1 MRQRRNQLFVYR
13 AAGLA
18 LSLTIH
24 ALIIFAP
31 IGMRAVRQPFVV
43 SLNIDELREADVL
56 SREAPKVIQDPIG
69 QIKQIK
75 QELALKQIQAPETT
89 QQLFEKEAILPQ
101 AEAPETTQE
110 TFGKKA
116 APPQTE
122 TPEIQVPDKSAVSE
136 TIAAKEPQQER
147 LSAKAE
153 IAREI
158 PGPSA
163 LEAAPAPARAMSE
176 MSIEASATLPAAPAV
191 PIEAPAVP
199 IAESEVQ
206 QFAPAE
212 PPAKPAPQVAQAFAQ
227 AAPQAARSTKPTLSN
242 VPADALQ
249 PTPSQALSVP
259 QAEKPLPAKPKL
271 ALFRDGLASS
281 LIALPQSISKDVP
294 AGQKQAKGAISRSSV
309 STAPSSAA
317 KAPQEGVFHDDAE
330 EIRAEHVN
338 DFLAKRKSGSLA
350 AFQGEQKP
358 ENALVPASL
367 HESQLQPIA
376 QGSIEASSAGS
387 LGARAE
393 GIASLTNQRP
403 IQNDFG
409 SANAVVEVRE
419 QSRAD
424 GALARSDASEP
435 SGIDAPESPKSA
447 VSASDLDTE
456 SPLILEKPLERD
468 PLEPARAEPVQ
479 AEPARSKSASME
491 SAPASYDTVESLA
504 AAIAGKL
511 AAQKQY
517 PAAALKRKSEGTVR
531 IALQVAP
538 DGTLASLA
546 IQSRSGSAILDEAAL
561 QLVRSIFPLHIRL
574 ETAVSLLIPVEYRI
588 PR

>member
-18 LSLTIH
+18 LSLAIH

-75 QELALKQIQAPETT
+75 QELALKQTEAPETT
-89 QQLFEKEAILPQ
+89 QQPFEKEAVLPQ

-116 APPQTE
+116 APPQAE
-122 TPEIQVPDKSAVSE
+122 APEIQVPDKSAVSE

-147 LSAKAE
+147 LSAQAE

-158 PGPSA
+158 PEPSA
-163 LEAAPAPARAMSE
+163 LEEAPAPARAMSE
-176 MSIEASATLPAAPAV
+176 MPIEASATLPA
-191 PIEAPAVP
+191 APAVP

-212 PPAKPAPQVAQAFAQ
+212 PPAKPAPQAAQAFAQ
-227 AAPQAARSTKPTLSN
+227 AAPQAARSTEPTLSD

-259 QAEKPLPAKPKL
+259 QAEKPLPAKPKPIL
-271 ALFRDGLASS
+271 SREGLASS
-281 LIALPQSISKDVP
+281 LIALLQSISGDVP

-309 STAPSSAA
+309 STAQSSAA
-317 KAPQEGVFHDDAE
+317 IAPQEGVFHDDAE

-358 ENALVPASL
+358 ESALVPASL

-376 QGSIEASSAGS
+376 QGSAEASSAGS
-387 LGARAE
+387 LEARAE
-393 GIASLTNQRP
+393 GSASLTNQHA
-403 IQNDFG
+403 IQNDSG

>member
-18 LSLTIH
+18 LSLAIH

-75 QELALKQIQAPETT
+75 QELALKQTEAPETT
-89 QQLFEKEAILPQ
+89 QQPFEKEAVLPQ

-122 TPEIQVPDKSAVSE
+122 TPKIQVPDKSAVSE

-147 LSAKAE
+147 LSAQAE

-158 PGPSA
+158 PEPSA
-163 LEAAPAPARAMSE
+163 LEEAPAPARAMSE
-176 MSIEASATLPAAPAV
+176 MPIEASATLPA
-191 PIEAPAVP
+191 APAVP

-212 PPAKPAPQVAQAFAQ
+212 PPAKPAPQAAQAFAQ
-227 AAPQAARSTKPTLSN
+227 AAPQAARSTEPTLSD

-259 QAEKPLPAKPKL
+259 QAEKPLPAKPKPIL
-271 ALFRDGLASS
+271 SREGLASS
-281 LIALPQSISKDVP
+281 LIALLQSISGDVP

-309 STAPSSAA
+309 STAQSSAA
-317 KAPQEGVFHDDAE
+317 IAPQEGVFHDDAE

-358 ENALVPASL
+358 ESALVPASL

-376 QGSIEASSAGS
+376 QGSAEASSAGS
-387 LGARAE
+387 LEARAE
-393 GIASLTNQRP
+393 GSASLTNQHA
-403 IQNDFG
+403 IQNDSG

>member
-18 LSLTIH
+18 LSLAIH

-56 SREAPKVIQDPIG
+56 FREAPKEVQHPV
-69 QIKQIK
+69 KQVK
-75 QELALKQIQAPETT
+75 QEPALKQTEAPEAT
-89 QQLFEKEAILPQ
+89 QQLFEKEAVLPQ
-101 AEAPETTQE
+101 AEAPETRIPDIP
-110 TFGKKA
+110 A
-116 APPQTE
+116 AAE
-122 TPEIQVPDKSAVSE
+122 AIE
-136 TIAAKEPQQER
+136 AKESLQEPA
-147 LSAKAE
+147 SAQKE

-158 PGPSA
+158 PGEIPQQIPVPVQPEEA
-163 LEAAPAPARAMSE
+163 LAPALRMPPMS
-176 MSIEASATLPAAPAV
+176 
-191 PIEAPAVP
+191 AVP
-199 IAESEVQ
+199 IAESEMQ
-206 QFAPAE
+206 QFALAEPPAE
-212 PPAKPAPQVAQAFAQ
+212 PPAKPAPQAAQAFAQ
-227 AAPQAARSTKPTLSN
+227 AAPQAARSTEPTLSD
-242 VPADALQ
+242 VPVDALQ

-271 ALFRDGLASS
+271 ALSREGLASS
-281 LIALPQSISKDVP
+281 LIALPQSISGDVP

-309 STAPSSAA
+309 SAAQSSAPSSAA
-317 KAPQEGVFHDDAE
+317 IAPQEGVFHDDAE

-338 DFLAKRKSGSLA
+338 DFLAKRKSGSPA

-358 ENALVPASL
+358 ESALVPASL

-376 QGSIEASSAGS
+376 QGSAEASSAGS
-387 LGARAE
+387 LEARAE
-393 GIASLTNQRP
+393 GSASLTNQRA

-435 SGIDAPESPKSA
+435 SGIDAPESPKST
-447 VSASDLDTE
+447 VSASDLDAE

-468 PLEPARAEPVQ
+468 PLEPARTESVQTEPARAEPVQ

>member
-1 MRQRRNQLFVYR
+1 
-13 AAGLA
+13 
-18 LSLTIH
+18 
-24 ALIIFAP
+24 
-31 IGMRAVRQPFVV
+31 VV

-75 QELALKQIQAPETT
+75 QELALKQTEAPETT
-89 QQLFEKEAILPQ
+89 QQPFEKEAVLPQ

-122 TPEIQVPDKSAVSE
+122 TPKIQVPDKSAVSE

-147 LSAKAE
+147 LSAQAE

-158 PGPSA
+158 PEPSA
-163 LEAAPAPARAMSE
+163 LEEAPAPARAMSE
-176 MSIEASATLPAAPAV
+176 MPIEASATLPA
-191 PIEAPAVP
+191 APAVP

-212 PPAKPAPQVAQAFAQ
+212 PPAKPAPQAAQAFAQ
-227 AAPQAARSTKPTLSN
+227 AAPQAARSTEPTLSD
-242 VPADALQ
+242 VPVDALQ

-259 QAEKPLPAKPKL
+259 QAEKPLPAKPKPIL
-271 ALFRDGLASS
+271 SREGLASS
-281 LIALPQSISKDVP
+281 LIALPQSISGDVP

-309 STAPSSAA
+309 SAAQSSAPSSAA
-317 KAPQEGVFHDDAE
+317 IAPQEGVFHDDAE

-358 ENALVPASL
+358 ESALVPASL

-376 QGSIEASSAGS
+376 QGSAEASSAGS
-387 LGARAE
+387 LEARAE
-393 GIASLTNQRP
+393 GSASLTNQHA
-403 IQNDFG
+403 IQNGSG

-435 SGIDAPESPKSA
+435 SGIDAPESPKST
-447 VSASDLDTE
+447 VSASDLDAE

-468 PLEPARAEPVQ
+468 PLEPARTESVQ
-479 AEPARSKSASME
+479 TEPAWSKSASME
-491 SAPASYDTVESLA
+491 SAPATYDTVESLA

>member
-1 MRQRRNQLFVYR
+1 
-13 AAGLA
+13 
-18 LSLTIH
+18 
-24 ALIIFAP
+24 
-31 IGMRAVRQPFVV
+31 
-43 SLNIDELREADVL
+43 
-56 SREAPKVIQDPIG
+56 
-69 QIKQIK
+69 
-75 QELALKQIQAPETT
+75 
-89 QQLFEKEAILPQ
+89 
-101 AEAPETTQE
+101 
-110 TFGKKA
+110 
-116 APPQTE
+116 
-122 TPEIQVPDKSAVSE
+122 
-136 TIAAKEPQQER
+136 
-147 LSAKAE
+147 
-153 IAREI
+153 
-158 PGPSA
+158 
-163 LEAAPAPARAMSE
+163 MSE
-176 MSIEASATLPAAPAV
+176 MPIEASATLPA
-191 PIEAPAVP
+191 APAVP

-212 PPAKPAPQVAQAFAQ
+212 PPAKPAPQAAQAFAQ
-227 AAPQAARSTKPTLSN
+227 AAPQAARSTEPTLSD

-259 QAEKPLPAKPKL
+259 QAEKPLPAKPKPIL
-271 ALFRDGLASS
+271 SREGLASS
-281 LIALPQSISKDVP
+281 LIALLQSISGDVP

-309 STAPSSAA
+309 STAQSSAA
-317 KAPQEGVFHDDAE
+317 IAPQEGVFHDDAE

-358 ENALVPASL
+358 ESALVPASL

-376 QGSIEASSAGS
+376 QGSAEASSAGS
-387 LGARAE
+387 LEARAE
-393 GIASLTNQRP
+393 GSASLTNQHA
-403 IQNDFG
+403 IQNDSG

>member
-18 LSLTIH
+18 LSLAIH

-56 SREAPKVIQDPIG
+56 FREAPKVIQDPVG
-69 QIKQIK
+69 QVKQVKQDK
-75 QELALKQIQAPETT
+75 QETALKQTEVPEAT
-89 QQLFEKEAILPQ
+89 QQPFEKEAVLPQ
-101 AEAPETTQE
+101 AEA
-110 TFGKKA
+110 
-116 APPQTE
+116 
-122 TPEIQVPDKSAVSE
+122 PEIQVPDKSAVSE

-147 LSAKAE
+147 LSAQAE

-163 LEAAPAPARAMSE
+163 LEEAPAPARAMSE
-176 MSIEASATLPAAPAV
+176 MPIEASATLPAAPAV

-212 PPAKPAPQVAQAFAQ
+212 PPAKPAPQAAQAFAQ
-227 AAPQAARSTKPTLSN
+227 AAPQAARSTEPTLSD
-242 VPADALQ
+242 VPVDALQ

-259 QAEKPLPAKPKL
+259 QAEKPLPAKPKPIL
-271 ALFRDGLASS
+271 SREALASS
-281 LIALPQSISKDVP
+281 LIALPQSISGDVP

-309 STAPSSAA
+309 SAAQSSAPSSAA
-317 KAPQEGVFHDDAE
+317 IAPQEGVFHDDAE

-358 ENALVPASL
+358 ESALVPASL

-376 QGSIEASSAGS
+376 QGSAEASSAGS
-387 LGARAE
+387 LEARAE
-393 GIASLTNQRP
+393 GSASLTNQRA

-435 SGIDAPESPKSA
+435 SGIDAPESPKST
-447 VSASDLDTE
+447 VSASDLDAE

-468 PLEPARAEPVQ
+468 PLEPARTESVQTEPARAEPVQ

>member
-18 LSLTIH
+18 LSLAIH

-56 SREAPKVIQDPIG
+56 SREAPKVIQDPVG
-69 QIKQIK
+69 QVKQVKQDK
-75 QELALKQIQAPETT
+75 QETALKQTEVPEAT
-89 QQLFEKEAILPQ
+89 QQPFEKEAVLPQ
-101 AEAPETTQE
+101 AEAPEIHIPDIP
-110 TFGKKA
+110 A
-116 APPQTE
+116 AAE
-122 TPEIQVPDKSAVSE
+122 AIE
-136 TIAAKEPQQER
+136 AKESLQEP
-147 LSAKAE
+147 LSAQAE

-163 LEAAPAPARAMSE
+163 LEEAPAPARAMSE
-176 MSIEASATLPAAPAV
+176 MPIEASATLPAAPAV

-212 PPAKPAPQVAQAFAQ
+212 PPAKPAPQAAQAFAQ
-227 AAPQAARSTKPTLSN
+227 AAPQAARSTEPTLSD
-242 VPADALQ
+242 VPVDALQ

-271 ALFRDGLASS
+271 ALSREGLASS
-281 LIALPQSISKDVP
+281 LIALPQSISGDVP

-309 STAPSSAA
+309 SAAQSSAPSSAA
-317 KAPQEGVFHDDAE
+317 IAPQEGVFHDDAE

-338 DFLAKRKSGSLA
+338 DFLAKRKSGSPA
-350 AFQGEQKP
+350 AFQGEQQP
-358 ENALVPASL
+358 ESALVPASL

-376 QGSIEASSAGS
+376 QGSAEASSAGS
-387 LGARAE
+387 LEARAE
-393 GIASLTNQRP
+393 GSASLTNQRA

-435 SGIDAPESPKSA
+435 SGIDAPESPKST
-447 VSASDLDTE
+447 VSASDLDAE

-468 PLEPARAEPVQ
+468 PLEPARTESVQ
-479 AEPARSKSASME
+479 TEPAWSKSASME
-491 SAPASYDTVESLA
+491 SAPATYDTVESLA

>member
-18 LSLTIH
+18 LSLAIH

-75 QELALKQIQAPETT
+75 QELALKQTEAPETT
-89 QQLFEKEAILPQ
+89 QQPFEKEAVLPQ

-122 TPEIQVPDKSAVSE
+122 TPKIQVPDKSAVSE

-147 LSAKAE
+147 LSAQAE

-158 PGPSA
+158 PEPSA
-163 LEAAPAPARAMSE
+163 LEEAPAPARAMSE
-176 MSIEASATLPAAPAV
+176 MPIEASATLPA
-191 PIEAPAVP
+191 APAVP

-212 PPAKPAPQVAQAFAQ
+212 PPAKPAPQAAQAFAQ
-227 AAPQAARSTKPTLSN
+227 AAPQAARSTEPTLSD

-271 ALFRDGLASS
+271 ALSREGLASS
-281 LIALPQSISKDVP
+281 LIALLQSISGDVP

-309 STAPSSAA
+309 STAQSSAA
-317 KAPQEGVFHDDAE
+317 IAPQEGVFHDDAE

-358 ENALVPASL
+358 ESALVPASL

-376 QGSIEASSAGS
+376 QGSAEASSAGS
-387 LGARAE
+387 LEARAE
-393 GIASLTNQRP
+393 GSASLTNQHA
-403 IQNDFG
+403 IQNDSG

>member
-18 LSLTIH
+18 LSLAIH

-56 SREAPKVIQDPIG
+56 FREAPKVIQDPVG
-69 QIKQIK
+69 QVKQIK
-75 QELALKQIQAPETT
+75 QELALKQTEAPEAT
-89 QQLFEKEAILPQ
+89 QQPFEKEAVLPQ

-110 TFGKKA
+110 TFRKKA

-136 TIAAKEPQQER
+136 AIAAKEPQQEPP
-147 LSAKAE
+147 SAQEE

-163 LEAAPAPARAMSE
+163 LEEAPATALRMPPMS
-176 MSIEASATLPAAPAV
+176 
-191 PIEAPAVP
+191 AVP

-212 PPAKPAPQVAQAFAQ
+212 PPAKPAPQAAQAFAQ
-227 AAPQAARSTKPTLSN
+227 AAPQAARSTEPTRSD
-242 VPADALQ
+242 VPANALQ

-259 QAEKPLPAKPKL
+259 QAEKSLPAKPKL
-271 ALFRDGLASS
+271 ALSREGLASS
-281 LIALPQSISKDVP
+281 LIALPQSISGDVP

-309 STAPSSAA
+309 SAAQSSAPSSAA
-317 KAPQEGVFHDDAE
+317 IAPQEGVFHDDAE

-338 DFLAKRKSGSLA
+338 DFLAKRKSGSPA

-358 ENALVPASL
+358 ESALVPASL

-376 QGSIEASSAGS
+376 QGSAEASSAGS
-387 LGARAE
+387 LEARAE
-393 GIASLTNQRP
+393 GSASLTNQHA

-424 GALARSDASEP
+424 GALARSDVSEP

-468 PLEPARAEPVQ
+468 PLEPARTESVQAEPARAEPVQ

>member
-18 LSLTIH
+18 LSLAIH

-56 SREAPKVIQDPIG
+56 FREAPKVLQDPVG

-75 QELALKQIQAPETT
+75 QELALKQTEAPEAT
-89 QQLFEKEAILPQ
+89 QQPFEKEAVLPQ
-101 AEAPETTQE
+101 AEAPEIHIPDMP
-110 TFGKKA
+110 A
-116 APPQTE
+116 AAE
-122 TPEIQVPDKSAVSE
+122 AIE
-136 TIAAKEPQQER
+136 AKESLQEPP
-147 LSAKAE
+147 SAQEE

-163 LEAAPAPARAMSE
+163 LEEAPAPALRMPPMS
-176 MSIEASATLPAAPAV
+176 AV

-212 PPAKPAPQVAQAFAQ
+212 PPAKPAPQAAQAFAQ
-227 AAPQAARSTKPTLSN
+227 AAPQAAPSIEPTLADI
-242 VPADALQ
+242 PADALQ

-259 QAEKPLPAKPKL
+259 QAEKPLPAKPKPIL
-271 ALFRDGLASS
+271 SREGLASS
-281 LIALPQSISKDVP
+281 LIALPQSISGDVP

-309 STAPSSAA
+309 SAAQSSAPSSAA
-317 KAPQEGVFHDDAE
+317 IAPQEGVFHDDAE

-358 ENALVPASL
+358 ESALVPASL

-376 QGSIEASSAGS
+376 QGSAEASSAGS
-387 LGARAE
+387 LEARAE
-393 GIASLTNQRP
+393 GSASLTNQHA
-403 IQNDFG
+403 IQNGSG

-447 VSASDLDTE
+447 VSASDFDIE

-479 AEPARSKSASME
+479 AEPARSKSASTE

-538 DGTLASLA
+538 DGTLASST

>member
-18 LSLTIH
+18 LSLAIH

-56 SREAPKVIQDPIG
+56 FREAPKVIQDPVG

-75 QELALKQIQAPETT
+75 QELALKQTEAPEAT
-89 QQLFEKEAILPQ
+89 QQPFEKEAVLPQ
-101 AEAPETTQE
+101 AEAPEIHIPDMP
-110 TFGKKA
+110 A
-116 APPQTE
+116 AAE
-122 TPEIQVPDKSAVSE
+122 AIE
-136 TIAAKEPQQER
+136 AKESLQEPP
-147 LSAKAE
+147 SAQEE

-163 LEAAPAPARAMSE
+163 LEEAPAPALRMPPMS
-176 MSIEASATLPAAPAV
+176 AV

-212 PPAKPAPQVAQAFAQ
+212 PPAKPAPQAAQAFAQ
-227 AAPQAARSTKPTLSN
+227 AAPQAAPSIEPTLADI
-242 VPADALQ
+242 PADALQ

-259 QAEKPLPAKPKL
+259 QAEKPLPAKPKPIL
-271 ALFRDGLASS
+271 SREGLASS
-281 LIALPQSISKDVP
+281 LIALPQSISGDVP

-309 STAPSSAA
+309 SAAQSSAPSSAA
-317 KAPQEGVFHDDAE
+317 IAPQEGVFHDDAE

-358 ENALVPASL
+358 ESALVPASL

-376 QGSIEASSAGS
+376 QGSAEASSAGS
-387 LGARAE
+387 LEARAE
-393 GIASLTNQRP
+393 GSASLTNQHA
-403 IQNDFG
+403 IQNGSG

-419 QSRAD
+419 QSWAD

-447 VSASDLDTE
+447 VSASDFDIE

-479 AEPARSKSASME
+479 AEPARSKSASTE

-538 DGTLASLA
+538 DGTLASST